1 MFCIVA
7 FVVLAVMGIF
17 SAAYRDLAAEAFAC
31 VGKRV
36 TFRPCDTGFKEK
48 MKAQL
53 VGSLVN
59 RSVVAAR
66 MVNKHYELIAWIFF
80 LLTVWSIYAT
90 ADGLYNYYRYGSCE
104 GLNQSSFCVLDPSG
118 SNNAI
123 SGVDVPEGV
132 LLPEC
137 SGDADASDTVLNS
150 IPLDRTLYPR
160 LPAEVENRVVMIGC
174 FECEY
179 TREAYPRIQRLRTEH
194 EVDYMFVHYPTR
206 PTTAYLTGLTQCAY
220 EADVRRWVDLV
231 DKFFTTEPEVLHNE
245 DAVYDLVETVGYD
258 RDEIRSCATSEVIQ
272 ETVQTMRQ
280 QVVRTGIYGTPL
292 IFINDQPVVGPKPYR
307 VYRFMLE

>member
-36 TFRPCDTGFKEK
+36 TFRPCDTGFKDK

-66 MVNKHYELIAWIFF
+66 MVNKHYELLAWIFF
-80 LLTVWSIYAT
+80 LLTAWSLYAT

-104 GLNQSSFCVLDPSG
+104 GLNASSFCVLDPTG

-123 SGVDVPEGV
+123 SNVDVPEGV

-137 SGDADASDTVLNS
+137 SGDAEAGDGVLNP

-160 LPAEVENRVVMIGC
+160 LPSDTVNDVVMIGC
-174 FECEY
+174 FECKY
-179 TREAYPRIQRLRTEH
+179 TRATYPLVQRLRDEYD
-194 EVDYMFVHYPTR
+194 VDYSFVHYPTKA
-206 PTTAYLTGLTQCAY
+206 TTAYLTGVTQCAY
-220 EADVRRWVDLV
+220 EADSDRWVRLV
-231 DKFFTTEPEVLHNE
+231 DALFAAEPASLHE
-245 DAVYDLVETVGYD
+245 EATAYALVDAAGYD
-258 RDEIRSCATSEVIQ
+258 VDTIQACATSERMQ

-280 QVVRTGIYGTPL
+280 QVVSTGIYGTPL